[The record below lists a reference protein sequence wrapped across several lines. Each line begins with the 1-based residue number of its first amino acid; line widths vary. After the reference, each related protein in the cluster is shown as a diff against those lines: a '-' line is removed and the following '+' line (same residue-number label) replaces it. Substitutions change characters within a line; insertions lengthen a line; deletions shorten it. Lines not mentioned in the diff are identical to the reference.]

1 MSGGDPLSRALV
13 RRHVPAGLD
22 PGEQRAAMGQ
32 LEGWVGLLL
41 NVVLFGLKLALGLAT
56 GSVAL
61 VADAVHTAA
70 DSLTSGVLI
79 LGSRISR
86 QPADAEHPYGHGRAE
101 LIAALIIAVLLGV
114 AGIEFLE
121 ASVERIIEPEPLVA
135 GWWIVCVVL
144 LLAVVKE
151 WNSRFALFL
160 ADESDSVA
168 LRADAWHH
176 RSDVFAS
183 VLVAIGIAG
192 TKLGVPILDG
202 VMGAAVS
209 LVILWSAYAVAK
221 EAIHPLIGQ
230 APSAREIATV
240 AAAAQA
246 VKGVRG
252 VHDIV
257 IHRYGEL
264 RLVSLHV
271 ETRHDIGAVQVH
283 RIAARVQDAVG
294 GGRKGHVVVHTD
306 PVDRDSP
313 RFLEVEGAIGRLVE
327 VDERLV
333 SFHDLQVDEDGSHF
347 DLEVEVVVDHHD
359 DDSEELRADLAHT
372 LAGATGAS
380 AVVVHVEPA
389 FAYGATPD
397 PDE

>member
-1 MSGGDPLSRALV
+1 M
-13 RRHVPAGLD
+13 
-22 PGEQRAAMGQ
+22 
-32 LEGWVGLLL
+32 
-41 NVVLFGLKLALGLAT
+41 
-56 GSVAL
+56 
-61 VADAVHTAA
+61 
-70 DSLTSGVLI
+70 
-79 LGSRISR
+79 
-86 QPADAEHPYGHGRAE
+86 
-101 LIAALIIAVLLGV
+101 

-121 ASVERIIEPEPLVA
+121 ASVERISEPEPLVA
-135 GWWIVCVVL
+135 GWWVVGVVL
-144 LLAVVKE
+144 LLAVIKE

-160 ADESDSVA
+160 ARECDSVA

-176 RSDVFAS
+176 RSDVFATL
-183 VLVAIGIAG
+183 LVAVGIAG

-202 VMGAAVS
+202 AMGVGVS
-209 LVILWSAYAVAK
+209 LVILWSAYAVAR

-230 APSAREIATV
+230 APSAVEIATV
-240 AAAAQA
+240 ADAALA
-246 VKGVRG
+246 VEGVRG

-257 IHRYGEL
+257 IHRYGDL

-283 RIAARVQDAVG
+283 RIAAWVQDAVG

-313 RFLEVEGAIGRLVE
+313 RFRQVEDAIGRLVE

-333 SFHDLQVDEDGSHF
+333 SFHDIQLNEGADGF

-359 DDSEELRADLAHT
+359 YDSEELRADLAHT
-372 LAGATGAS
+372 LAGATGAT

-389 FAYGATPD
+389 FAYAATPD
-397 PDE
+397 PD